1 VDKDTGR
8 KNHPHFIKYQE
19 FIVSHPNY
27 SGLYFNR
34 KENKTIVWVAPKVT
48 AGGKLRDIWWREKAK
63 VFDIEEKA
71 GFYVKVAVLI
81 HPTKKH
87 TCQICGRELSIQ
99 YVYPNSNTLNKINET
114 FSVNFKR
121 YEKNIFEIIDELP
134 NELDKWLKIF
144 NHKSSMEKITNYF
157 DFKKWV
163 EDSQVKN
170 SSKSFLSP
178 GVMSNAPDRFDGFH
192 SDGNCCRSES
202 DKGRHK
208 DNLQRYGQDRRAY
221 ENWADGDWKQADRL
235 MSMFRK
241 IGASADH
248 IGPIS
253 LGFCHRPKFH
263 FLTREENS
271 AKNNRMSFNDV
282 QVLIIDEEKGEQV
295 VSWHSIYI
303 WNGLKKEVKN
313 NNDAVKLS
321 AFMRKNLHWILTI
334 FAMIDEHDFGF
345 FLIQF
350 LNLDYSNYDYKFPD
364 FQPDGTFKEIIQIKL
379 TGKNQENNK
388 NRYIR
393 VAFENLEN
401 YKSKENRR
409 VEDWKNPEIDKKLLQ
424 LFELLKKAE
433 LDKSKE
439 KLHDILKCLAD
450 KLIQDWRIGND
461 TLN

>member
-1 VDKDTGR
+1 VDKNTDR
-8 KNHPHFIKYQE
+8 KNHPNFIKYQE
-19 FIVSHPNY
+19 FIVSHSNY
-27 SGLYFNR
+27 SGLFFKR

-48 AGGKLRDIWWREKAK
+48 EGGKLRDIWWKEKAK
-63 VFDIEEKA
+63 TFGIEEKA

-87 TCQICGRELSIQ
+87 TCQICGRELNIQ
-99 YVYPNSNTLNKINET
+99 YVYPNSNTLKKINET
-114 FSVNFKR
+114 FSINFKN
-121 YEKNIFEIIDELP
+121 YEKDIFEIIDQLP
-134 NELDKWLKIF
+134 NELNKWLKIF
-144 NHKSSMEKITNYF
+144 NYKSSMGIITNYV
-157 DFKKWV
+157 DLKKWITNT
-163 EDSQVKN
+163 QVNN

-208 DNLQRYGQDRRAY
+208 NNLQRYGQDRRAY

-241 IGASADH
+241 LGVSADH

-263 FLTREENS
+263 SLTKEENS

-282 QVLIIDEEKGEQV
+282 QVLISDEEKGEQV
-295 VSWHSIYI
+295 VSWHSMYI
-303 WNGLKKEVKN
+303 WDGLKKEVKN
-313 NNDAVKLS
+313 DNDAVKLS
-321 AFMRKNLHWILTI
+321 VLMRKNLHWVLTI
-334 FAMIDEHDFGF
+334 FAMIDENGFGL
-345 FLIQF
+345 FLMQF

-364 FQPDGTFKEIIQIKL
+364 FQSDGTFKEIIKIEL

-388 NRYIR
+388 DRYIR
-393 VAFENLEN
+393 IAFENLEN

-409 VEDWKNPEIDKKLLQ
+409 VEDWQNSKIDKKLLQ
-424 LFELLKKAE
+424 LFELLKKE
-433 LDKSKE
+433 KLDESTE
-439 KLHDILKCLAD
+439 KLHEILKYLAD
-450 KLIQDWRIGND
+450 QLIQNWKKENS
-461 TLN
+461 TSN